1 MFTITKASARR
12 GIWSSDQPALPKPA
26 RGMVMVDVIAAG
38 ICGTDFHIYQWDSW
52 SAGRIKTPMTIGHEF
67 VGTISAIG
75 DEVTGY
81 EVGQRVSAEC
91 HIACGKCS
99 QCRTGNAHICEITQ
113 IIGVDLP
120 GAFAEQV
127 LIPATNLWM
136 VPDAIPDRHA
146 AVFDPVGNAMHM
158 VASAAVTARNVL
170 IVGGGPIGLF
180 AAAIAKSHGARTV
193 AMQEP
198 NQARAAIAAS
208 LGLDLV
214 VNPRHE
220 DARAQILGLS
230 EGHGPDVVL
239 EVSGNGAA
247 LNAALDVAAP
257 GAIVALLGIPGGP
270 VELDLG
276 AKVVMKGISLL
287 GVTGRR
293 MYETWF
299 QVEAFMLKNPELI
312 DKIITHIL
320 PVKDFAKGFD
330 LMEDGACG
338 KVVLDFN
345 TLHGSEIHSHVQGG
359 IQ

>member
-1 MFTITKASARR
+1 MFTIAKAKSEY
-12 GIWSSDQPALPKPA
+12 GIWSSDQPTLAAPD

-38 ICGTDFHIYQWDSW
+38 ICGTDFHIYRWDEW
-52 SAGRIKTPMTIGHEF
+52 SSGRIKTPMTIGHEF

-75 DEVTGY
+75 EDVTGFDIG
-81 EVGQRVSAEC
+81 ERVSAEC
-91 HIACGKCS
+91 HIACGECAL
-99 QCRTGNAHICEITQ
+99 CRTGNAHICEKTE
-113 IIGVDLP
+113 IIGVDRP

-127 LIPATNLWM
+127 LIPATNLWK
-136 VPDAIPDRHA
+136 VPDVIPNRQA

-158 VASAAVTARNVL
+158 VTTAKVTARDVL

-193 AMQEP
+193 VVQEP
-198 NQARAAIAAS
+198 NQARAAIANS
-208 LGLDLV
+208 LDLDLV
-214 VNPRHE
+214 VNPRQE
-220 DARAQILGLS
+220 ESRSEILKVT
-230 EGHGPDVVL
+230 EGRGPDVVL

-247 LNAALDVAAP
+247 LNAALDIAAP
-257 GAIVALLGIPGGP
+257 GATVALLGIPGGP

-276 AKVVMKGISLL
+276 GKVVMKGISLI

-312 DKIITHIL
+312 DKVITHIL
-320 PVKDFAKGFD
+320 PAKDFAEGFK

-338 KVVLDFN
+338 KVVLDFQSLK
-345 TLHGSEIHSHVQGG
+345 TGTVQ
-359 IQ
+359 